1 MHGLI
6 YRSFENFIRNS
17 YDPAIWSGLMTVLDT
32 GFDGFEPM
40 FHYDDGLIGRIVDL
54 AADRLGQRP
63 EDLLEDF
70 GTYLVAD
77 PSAERV
83 RRLLRFGGVDYE
95 DFILSLEEL
104 HGRTRLAVPDLDLP
118 EIEVED
124 TGDGGYR
131 VICRHSHEGAV
142 HILRGL
148 LRALADDY
156 GALVLIEPGQP
167 GDPPA
172 TLRLQLLERAF
183 GQDRGFAL
191 AQRVSG

>member
-17 YDPAIWSGLMTVLDT
+17 YGPAIWSGLMAVLDT

-40 FHYDDGLIGRIVDL
+40 FHYDNDLIGRIVDL

-104 HGRTRLAVPDLDLP
+104 HGRTRLAVPDLALP

-124 TGDGGYR
+124 TGAGAYR
-131 VICRHSHEGAV
+131 VTCRHSHEGAV

-156 GALVLIEPGQP
+156 GALVVIDPGQP

>member
-1 MHGLI
+1 MHGLVF
-6 YRSFENFIRNS
+6 RSFENFVQNS
-17 YDPAIWSGLMTVLDT
+17 YGTGVWQEVLGALDT
-32 GFDGFEPM
+32 GCDGFEPM
-40 FHYDDGLIGRIVDL
+40 FHYDDALIEGIVEQS
-54 AADRLGQRP
+54 AASLGQRP

-95 DFILSLEEL
+95 DFVLSLEEL
-104 HGRTRLAVPDLDLP
+104 RGRSRLALPDLDLP
-118 EIEVED
+118 EIEVAD
-124 TGDGGYR
+124 MGGGAYR
-131 VICRHSHEGAV
+131 VTCGPGLRGAV
-142 HILRGL
+142 HVLRGL

-156 GALVLIEPGQP
+156 GALAVIEPGQP

-183 GQDRGFAL
+183 GPGRGFAL
-191 AQRVSG
+191 AQRVPG